1 MAGTRQ
7 GTVRVLVVDDN
18 RDFAENV
25 AALARSRGLDPT
37 IAHDRRGALLL
48 ARTEPFDVAVV
59 DQKLPDGVGTALL
72 AELRTLLPDLV
83 TMVVTAFVSLDNSLA
98 ALREG
103 AFAFVAKDSEPDELI
118 ETIARAA
125 ENARLRRENR
135 TLRQRHDAIL
145 QAIPDF
151 LLLVDGSGTVE
162 SVNRRH
168 PALCPDAPDCANGRS
183 LDEVVAAGVRL
194 RESLGAWIAQVRRG
208 EAPAERTLELGGGG
222 DGLSILGLRAVPLG
236 SSSTAPVLLRAVELT
251 DRISLERRV
260 AESEHLATLGR
271 LVSSIAHDL
280 RNPLA
285 GIRALT
291 QLVQRSRSASARD
304 QENLAE
310 VVALIDRMHATLS
323 DLLDFARPGTRR
335 DEPLQLAEL
344 IDSLAVETRRWP
356 TAEGRTVEVDLA
368 HEPATITGTRERV
381 KALLANLLANLLDN
395 ALQAAPAG
403 GRARVSLRREG
414 RRVEIAVEDDGPGVP
429 TELLP
434 RLFQPFV
441 TTKTRGTGLGLSIV
455 RKNAEALG
463 GNVTVDRSP
472 TLGGARFRVSLLAS

>member
-1 MAGTRQ
+1 LIAAGTRQ
-7 GTVRVLVVDDN
+7 GAVRVLVVDDN

-25 AALARSRGLDPT
+25 AALARSRGLAPT
-37 IAHDRRGALLL
+37 LAHDRRGALKL
-48 ARTEPFDVAVV
+48 ARAEPFDVAIV
-59 DQKLPDGVGTALL
+59 DQKLPDGVGTELL
-72 AELRTLLPDLV
+72 AELRSLLPDLV

-135 TLRQRHDAIL
+135 ALRHRHDAIL
-145 QAIPDF
+145 QALPDF
-151 LLLVDGSGTVE
+151 LLLVDGNGDVE
-162 SVNRRH
+162 SVNHRH
-168 PALCPDAPDCANGRS
+168 PSLCPGALDLAVGQPLDA
-183 LDEVVAAGVRL
+183 VVAPAVRA
-194 RESLGAWIAQVRRG
+194 RESLGTWIAQVRRG
-208 EAPAERTLELGGGG
+208 EAPAERTLELGDG
-222 DGLSILGLRAVPLG
+222 DGLAILGLRAVPLDA
-236 SSSTAPVLLRAVELT
+236 SATAPVLLRAVELT

-260 AESEHLATLGR
+260 SDSEHLATLGR

-291 QLVQRSRSASARD
+291 QLVQRSRGPSARD
-304 QENLAE
+304 QENLGE
-310 VVALIDRMHATLS
+310 VVGLIDRMHATLS
-323 DLLDFARPGTRR
+323 DLLDFARPGMRR
-335 DEPLQLAEL
+335 DETLQLAEL
-344 IDSLAVETRRWP
+344 IGALAVDARRWP

-368 HEPATITGTRERV
+368 PAPATIVGTRARV
-381 KALLANLLANLLDN
+381 ESLLANLLDN

-403 GRARVSLRREG
+403 GRARMSLRREG
-414 RRVEIAVEDDGPGVP
+414 RRIEIAVEDDGPGVP
-429 TELLP
+429 PDLLP

-463 GNVTVDRSP
+463 GSVTVDRSP
-472 TLGGARFRVSLLAS
+472 TLGGARFRVALLASGPT

>member
-1 MAGTRQ
+1 MIAAGTRQ
-7 GTVRVLVVDDN
+7 GAVRVLIVDDN

-25 AALARSRGLDPT
+25 ALLARSRGLDPAV
-37 IAHDRRGALLL
+37 AHDRAGALAL
-48 ARTEPFDVAVV
+48 AQGDPFDVAIV
-59 DQKLPDGVGTALL
+59 DQKLPDGVGTELL
-72 AELRTLLPDLV
+72 AELRKLLPDLV

-103 AFAFVAKDSEPDELI
+103 AFAFISKDSEPDELI

-151 LLLVDGSGTVE
+151 LLLVDGANDVE

-168 PALCPDAPDCANGRS
+168 PTLCPGELPAAIGRP
-183 LDEVVAAGVRL
+183 LDEVIDPGLHA
-194 RESLGAWIAQVRRG
+194 RESLAHWITQVRRG
-208 EAPAERTLELGGGG
+208 EAPAERTLESTGA
-222 DGLSILGLRAVPLG
+222 DGALSILALRAVLLG
-236 SSSTAPVLLRAVELT
+236 RGATAPVLLRAAELT

-291 QLVQRSRSASARD
+291 QLVQRSSHATPRD
-304 QENLAE
+304 AENLSE
-310 VVALIDRMHATLS
+310 ILGLTDRMHATLS
-323 DLLDFARPGTRR
+323 DLLDFARPGSRR
-335 DEPLQLAEL
+335 DEPLQVAEL
-344 IDSLAVETRRWP
+344 LGTLVVEARRWP
-356 TAEGRTVEVDLA
+356 AADGRTLDLDLA
-368 HEPATITGTRERV
+368 PEPAIVVGTRERV
-381 KALLANLLANLLDN
+381 EGLVANLIDN

-403 GRARVSLRREG
+403 GRVHVALKRRD
-414 RRVEIAVEDDGPGVP
+414 RRVEIAVEDDGPGIP
-429 TELLP
+429 ADLLP

-441 TTKTRGTGLGLSIV
+441 TTKTRGTGLGLSIAK
-455 RKNAEALG
+455 KNAESLG
-463 GNVTVDRSP
+463 GRIVVDRSP
-472 TLGGARFRVSLLAS
+472 ALGGARFRVTLPLSA